1 MAKFFID
8 RPIFAIVISLFLSLA
23 GIISL
28 MNLPVSQFPD
38 IALPTVNITGVYPG
52 ATAEVVEEAVSQPI
66 DSQVNGVTDMKYIKS
81 TSSADGTSNI
91 QVTFQLERDPDLAN
105 VEVQNRV
112 TQVQPRLP
120 QEVNDIGVTVS
131 KSSPD
136 TLMYVAFYSPDN
148 RYDRD
153 FINNYLNNYVVDEMK
168 RLEGVGNVQVFGD
181 PFAMRVWLDPVRM
194 AARGL
199 TPTDVVAAVQ
209 DQNQQ
214 AAPGAVGQLPTDTQS
229 GFQYSLELQGRLVTA
244 EEFGNIVVRR
254 GEDGSMTYLRD
265 VARIELGAK
274 SYNFVAK
281 LDGKT
286 AAAFG
291 IALSPGANAMATAK
305 LAHDKLAELEQKY
318 PPSFKHEVVYNTS
331 EFVEASI
338 TEVEHTLR
346 DAFILV
352 LIVVFIFLQN
362 WRTTLVPMLAIP
374 VSLIATMMAYQTLG
388 FSINTLSLFGLV
400 LAIGIVVDDAIVVV
414 EAVEEKMEEH
424 GLSPRDATRAA
435 MDEVSGPVIAI
446 ALVLS
451 AVFVPLAFVPGVTGQ
466 LYKQFALTIA
476 VSTMFSALVA
486 LTLTPA
492 LCALLLKPNPHKT
505 DDQKNWLERFFD
517 RFNAAF
523 KRMTGAYGGH
533 VLTMSTSLK
542 RVMVAFGIIIVAIV
556 MLFRWTPSGFVPD
569 EDVGAFFVQ
578 VVLPDAS
585 NPQRTQAVLDSM
597 DAKLT
602 KLPGVESIL
611 SVNGFDLMSGTA
623 ASNGGL
629 MIVRLKPWDER
640 GGDAAADVLIQKAN
654 AIAMGEPRAIAFAF
668 GPPALPGF
676 GASSG
681 FSLILQA
688 KGAQTSEDLAQT
700 VQAFIAEA
708 KKNPAIGRISSTF
721 TASTPSYKVE
731 VDREKAKQMG
741 VALTDVYRALQ
752 INLGSL
758 QVNDFTRYGRNYRVI
773 LQADAPYRED
783 ISALGY
789 LKVRNAAGEMVPLD
803 TLVKVT
809 DSASP
814 RFTTRFNLYKSAEL
828 TGGPA
833 PGYSSGEANAAL
845 EDTAAK
851 VLQGDYGYT
860 WSGMSLEE
868 QETGDSAMIVMA
880 LSIVVV
886 FLFLAALYE
895 SWSVPMAV
903 LLCVPF
909 GVMGALALIL
919 ARGLQFDVYGQIG
932 VVTLVGLSAK
942 NAILIVE
949 FAKLNRERG
958 MGIIESAVEA
968 AKIRLRPILMTSFAF
983 ILGVVPLFL
992 ASGAGAASKH
1002 SVGTV
1007 VLGGMTIATLLGVFF
1022 IPAFYVMVQSFSER
1036 FFGTPDEIKEAEAAR
1051 KNQSADNQR
1060 PDPHGA
1066 EPAGA

>member
-1 MAKFFID
+1 MARFFID
-8 RPIFAIVISLFLSLA
+8 RPVFAIVISLFLSLA

-28 MNLPVSQFPD
+28 LGLPISQFPE
-38 IALPTVNITGVYPG
+38 IALPTVNISGFYPG

-81 TSSADGTSNI
+81 VSSADGASSI
-91 QVTFQLERDPDLAN
+91 QVTFALERDPDIAA
-105 VEVQNRV
+105 VETQNRV
-112 TQVQPRLP
+112 SQVLPRLP
-120 QEVNDIGVTVS
+120 AEVNDIGVSVA

-136 TLMYVAFYSPDN
+136 TLMYVAFFSEDN
-148 RYDRD
+148 RYSRD
-153 FINNYLNNYVVDEMK
+153 FISNYVNNYVVDEVK
-168 RLEGVGNVQVFGD
+168 RLTGVGNVQVFGD
-181 PFAMRVWLDPVRM
+181 PFAMRVWLDPVRL

-199 TPTDVVAAVQ
+199 TPLDVVGAIQ
-209 DQNQQ
+209 EQNQQ
-214 AAPGAVGQLPTDTQS
+214 AAPGTVGQLPNETES
-229 GFQYSLELQGRLVTA
+229 GFQYSLQLQGRLVAA

-254 GEDGSMTYLRD
+254 GDDGSMTYLRD

-274 SYNFVAK
+274 SYQFVAN

-286 AAAFG
+286 AAAIG
-291 IALSPGANAMATAK
+291 VALSPGANAMETSALVQAK
-305 LAHDKLAELEQKY
+305 LEELKSKY
-318 PPSFKHEVVYNTS
+318 PTSFSHEIVYNTS
-331 EFVEASI
+331 EFVEESI
-338 TEVEHTLR
+338 TEVTHTLR

-374 VSLIATMMAYQTLG
+374 VSLIATMIAYQWLG

-414 EAVEEKMEEH
+414 EAVEEKMAAE
-424 GLSPRDATRAA
+424 GLSPKEATKAA
-435 MDEVSGPVIAI
+435 MDEVSGPVVAI

-451 AVFVPLAFVPGVTGQ
+451 AVFVPMAFVPGVTGQ

-492 LCALLLKPNPHKT
+492 LCALLLKPHVHHEEGAKKGLLT
-505 DDQKNWLERFFD
+505 RFFD
-517 RFNAAF
+517 RFNSGF
-523 KRMTGAYGGH
+523 EKLTGKYGKN
-533 VLTMSTSLK
+533 VQSMATSLK
-542 RVMVAFGIIIVAIV
+542 RAMIAFAIIVIAVV
-556 MLFRWTPSGFVPD
+556 MLFRITPAGFVPD

-578 VVLPDAS
+578 AVLPDAS
-585 NPQRTQAVLDSM
+585 NPKRTQEVINSM
-597 DAKLT
+597 EGKLA

-611 SVNGFDLMSGTA
+611 SVNGFDVLSGTA

-629 MIVRLKPWDER
+629 MIVRLKPWHER
-640 GGDAAADVLIQKAN
+640 HGDASAEALIAKAN
-654 AIAMGEPRAIAFAF
+654 MMAMAEPRAIAFAF

-681 FSLILQA
+681 FSMIIQA
-688 KGAQTSEDLAQT
+688 KGAQTSEELAQMT
-700 VQAFIAEA
+700 QQFIAEA
-708 KKNPAIGRISSTF
+708 QKNLAIGRVSTTF
-721 TASTPSYKVE
+721 TASTPNYNLE
-731 VDREKAKQMG
+731 VDRTKAKQMG
-741 VALTDVYRALQ
+741 VSLADIYRTLQ

-758 QVNDFTRYGRNYRVI
+758 EVNDFTRYGRNYRVI
-773 LQADAPYRED
+773 MQADAPYREN
-783 ISALGY
+783 IEALQY

-803 TLVKVT
+803 SLVRTNESVG
-809 DSASP
+809 P

-828 TGGPA
+828 TGSPA
-833 PGYSSGEANAAL
+833 PGYSSGQAMTAL
-845 EDTAAK
+845 EETAAK

-868 QETGDSAMIVMA
+868 KETGNSATIVMA

-895 SWSVPMAV
+895 SWSVPLAV

-909 GVMGALALIL
+909 GVMGALLFVL
-919 ARGLQFDVYGQIG
+919 MRGLQFDVYGQIG

-949 FAKLNRERG
+949 FAKLYRERG
-958 MGIIESAVEA
+958 WGIIEATVHA
-968 AKIRLRPILMTSFAF
+968 AKLRLRPILMTSFAF
-983 ILGVVPLFL
+983 ILGVVPLYI

-1007 VLGGMTIATLLGVFF
+1007 VLGGMSIATLFGVFF
-1022 IPAFYVMVQSFSER
+1022 IPAFYVLIQSTAER
-1036 FFGTPDEIKEAEAAR
+1036 LFGIPEEIQEAVKKRNEELAKAANGGEAL
-1051 KNQSADNQR
+1051 
-1060 PDPHGA
+1060 
-1066 EPAGA
+1066 AGA